1 MLTTS
6 LWPSAVLCNG
16 ATGTVVDFI
25 YHNNLQPPSLPIAV
39 TVKFDEY
46 EGPSIFEDKPNCVPI
61 CALRLTD
68 LLIYLNI
75 VMTRVKFI
83 CKHILDNMYNVVIQL
98 HLYVIM

>member
-39 TVKFDEY
+39 IVKFDEY
-46 EGPSIFEDKPNCVPI
+46 EGPSIFEDKPVCSNMCTK
-61 CALRLTD
+61 AHRLTD
-68 LLIYLNI
+68 IFKYCNDP
-75 VMTRVKFI
+75 
-83 CKHILDNMYNVVIQL
+83 CKI
-98 HLYVIM
+98 HLQTYS